1 MLGNLKSSDWIAAGL
16 RGLSAGATVYFGQG
30 LGGGGGEGGGD
41 TPPPIKA
48 PTLGTVT
55 PNNPIG
61 DMAFLPDNAMPIFEN
76 SGLTEIDFG
85 STVLENL
92 EMGPNAFA
100 QMNTPMNVQR
110 LQFDPTAPM
119 FDITPEVDLNAIIPE
134 PVIGG
139 VVGQVVPENAYQ
151 VGDWVGD

>member
-1 MLGNLKSSDWIAAGL
+1 MFGNLKSSDWIAAGL
-16 RGLSAGATVYFGQG
+16 RGLSAGVTVLAMDG
-30 LGGGGGEGGGD
+30 LGGGDSGD

-48 PTLGTVT
+48 PTPGTVT
-55 PNNPIG
+55 PNSPIG
-61 DMAFLPDNAMPIFEN
+61 DMAFLPDNAMPILEN
-76 SGLTEIDFG
+76 SGLTDIDFG

-92 EMGPNAFA
+92 EIGPNAFA

-110 LQFDPTAPM
+110 MLFDPTAPM

-139 VVGQVVPENAYQ
+139 VLGQVVPENAYQ